1 MMRAMGQGANMPDAK
16 PILEINPEHAIVVR
30 LTKMKKGKSFDNIC
44 QLLLDQALLVEGV
57 KLENPA
63 AFVGRLNAVLEESI

>member
-1 MMRAMGQGANMPDAK
+1 
-16 PILEINPEHAIVVR
+16 
-30 LTKMKKGKSFDNIC
+30 
-44 QLLLDQALLVEGV
+44 LLVEGV